1 MVTTVVQNMTKPTA
15 QGESGWM
22 LDAGCGLSGRPFWRR
37 QSWRWWFLP
46 LWTRWM
52 CTGWA
57 PPGLVAPGHLYGRF
71 FAFWVVT
78 LIGGAMTVMLG
89 RSVSDLNGGIVSEP
103 LPE

>member
-1 MVTTVVQNMTKPTA
+1 MDARRWMWIVWPAFLAAAIMEMVV
-15 QGESGWM
+15 
-22 LDAGCGLSGRPFWRR
+22 
-37 QSWRWWFLP
+37 LP

-103 LPE
+103 LPVIRPDKKARCPRALS